1 MAEHKNITPQYG
13 LVMRSDREHMLGQR
27 GKVIWFTGLP
37 GAGKSTLAY
46 GLETKLFGDGRLVY
60 VFDGDNIRNGLCKDL
75 NFSAKDRQENLRRI
89 GEMLRLFVDSGMICL
104 AAFIAPMHIDREM
117 LRGLVGKK
125 DFIEVF
131 VKCPLH
137 VCENRDVKGHY
148 KLAREGIIKGFTGVS
163 APYEEPLSPDI
174 IIETDQMNI
183 QTSINKIY
191 DFYLKGLPS

>member
-1 MAEHKNITPQYG
+1 M
-13 LVMRSDREHMLGQR
+13 
-27 GKVIWFTGLP
+27 
-37 GAGKSTLAY
+37 AY

-89 GEMLRLFVDSGMICL
+89 GEMLRLFVDSGVICL
-104 AAFIAPMHIDREM
+104 AAFIAPMHIDRKM
-117 LRGLVGKK
+117 LRELVGKE

-137 VCENRDVKGHY
+137 ICENRDVKGHY

-191 DFYLKGLPS
+191 DSYLKGLPS

>member
-13 LVMRSDREHMLGQR
+13 MVMRSDREHMLGQR

-117 LRGLVGKK
+117 LRELVGKK

-131 VKCPLH
+131 VKCPLR

-174 IIETDQMNI
+174 IIETDQMNR
-183 QTSINKIY
+183 QASINKIY
-191 DFYLKGLPS
+191 DFYLKVSDS